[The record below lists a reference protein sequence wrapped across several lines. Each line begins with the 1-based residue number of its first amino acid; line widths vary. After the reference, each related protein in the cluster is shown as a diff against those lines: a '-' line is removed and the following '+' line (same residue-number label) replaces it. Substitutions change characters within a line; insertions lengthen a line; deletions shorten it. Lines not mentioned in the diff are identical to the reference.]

1 MAGAAFRAQRCCAAS
16 RSRSPDAFRAKLPR
30 MLRIFMGAGR
40 ICLGRRHAVALVSMI
55 FMKPMQSTKSGI
67 VAGAVR
73 RPNYIGGEWAT
84 DPCSCF
90 GVQEQVR
97 PPTRPRPLWSAD
109 AGTVTISFGEAVRR
123 KTSVIMLFVKLP
135 ARQTADLTGRPLQ
148 QQNERRSTKRKGQS
162 EVEIVSVCR
171 KDAPHAHLANEILVM
186 QWKPAA
192 RWACSIPLGVIS
204 EPL

>member
-1 MAGAAFRAQRCCAAS
+1 MTGAAFRGPALLRGIAIPIPGRFPGEIAENAADFHGRRANLSWQTARCCSGQHDLHEAHAVHEEWNS
-16 RSRSPDAFRAKLPR
+16 S
-30 MLRIFMGAGR
+30 
-40 ICLGRRHAVALVSMI
+40 GRR
-55 FMKPMQSTKSGI
+55 STSELY
-67 VAGAVR
+67 R
-73 RPNYIGGEWAT
+73 GEWAT

-148 QQNERRSTKRKGQS
+148 QQNERRPTKRKGQS

-171 KDAPHAHLANEILVM
+171 KDAPHAYLANEILVM